1 MPIPSSKINHDW
13 ITLPATATV
22 RDVRDAIPRERRR
35 IVWIITPMSAREFA
49 VYRISDLISQLKKIT
64 KQEFVTRDLLNQ
76 TLGEVS
82 GFLELYTAE
91 AIDITDNEHEV
102 RGSLGPSTHP
112 PVVLQNG
119 TPIGLF
125 EHSVRTTD
133 LDIDWLDNE
142 PKSANGGGHPT
153 KNGGSEMTPP
163 PTPGTLGGAVSA
175 GASAAPAP
183 ARKINV
189 RFEPPEQKDAP
200 LQVGE
205 TYTLVFSVD
214 MEQLAQAIAATE
226 LDEKRFFPPNVDQV
240 DIVVQLI
247 SDDFEILTEPQK
259 LLVPREGK
267 SKNRARFDIIPQKNG
282 EGELTAVFLKDGNAV
297 QAITLKLNVGV
308 AGQGAIV
315 KSQTLGRPVE
325 AVGAVQPRG
334 LTLWIDYKGEGFKV
348 SVLGPNEN
356 TSFVIPLQ
364 LQELEQAIGK
374 ARAALQAIVE
384 TQDKGNLAYQVD
396 TEIPVA
402 VKNKTLPMLARAG
415 ALLFQTIF
423 MHPGSNQVAKDF
435 AKRFRELAQGEPLNI
450 QIISKQMM
458 LPWGILYMADK
469 FDANNIQ
476 PELFLGLKHII
487 EHAPMEPNMDFVTNI
502 ASQPAL
508 TVSLNL
514 NKEIDAQMGFPL
526 IKNQQKYW
534 DARKQKGGVNIIT
547 RTSSDDLLNALADT
561 NTPDQIAYFY
571 CHAVSKNL
579 NEGGA
584 NASTLQFGANQS
596 VTLEDFMLSAPLDV
610 RLAGSPLVFINAC
623 ESAELSPLF
632 YNGFMPYFVDKGARG
647 MIGTECPVPALF
659 ALDWAGKFF
668 DQFLAGKPLGQIF
681 LDLRR
686 DYFFNHNN
694 ILGLLYAVYCD
705 ADTQVSPP
713 LQ

>member
-13 ITLPATATV
+13 IEIPSNATV
-22 RDVRDAIPRERRR
+22 RDVRNAVPPERRR
-35 IVWIITPMSAREFA
+35 VVWLITRRSANEFA
-49 VYRISDLISQLKKIT
+49 VYRIGNLIRYLKENT
-64 KQEFVTRDLLNQ
+64 AQEFVTRDVLNR
-76 TLGEVS
+76 TLEELTD
-82 GFLELYTAE
+82 FLSQYTLPAV
-91 AIDITDNEHEV
+91 DIGANPSDVQSN
-102 RGSLGPSTHP
+102 LGPGSHP
-112 PVVLQNG
+112 PVILQNG
-119 TPIGLF
+119 APIGVF
-125 EHSVRTTD
+125 DHKVRGGETD
-133 LDIDWLDNE
+133 VDWLDSE
-142 PKSANGGGHPT
+142 PKSANGGGHPA
-153 KNGGSEMTPP
+153 KNGGEDMAPP
-163 PTPGTLGGAVSA
+163 PPIPGTLGTEKSTGM
-175 GASAAPAP
+175 ASS
-183 ARKINV
+183 RKINV

-226 LDEKRFFPPNVDQV
+226 LDEARFFAPNVEQV
-240 DIVVQLI
+240 DVVVQLI

-259 LLVPREGK
+259 LIVPRTGK

-325 AVGAVQPRG
+325 AAGAVQPRG

-348 SVLGPNEN
+348 TVLGPNEN
-356 TSFVIPLQ
+356 TSFMIPLQ
-364 LQELEQAIGK
+364 LHELEQAIGK

-384 TQDKGNLAYQVD
+384 TQDKNNLVYQ
-396 TEIPVA
+396 TEIDIPAA

-435 AKRFRELAQGEPLNI
+435 AKRFRALAQGDPLNI

-458 LPWGILYMADK
+458 LPWGILYVADK
-469 FDANNIQ
+469 FDPNNIQ

-547 RTSSDDLLNALADT
+547 RTTSNDLITALADA

-571 CHAVSKNL
+571 CHAVSKNIA
-579 NEGGA
+579 EGGA
-584 NASTLQFGANQS
+584 GASTLQFGANQS
-596 VTLEDFMLSAPLDV
+596 VTLEDFMLSAPLEV

-659 ALDWAGKFF
+659 ALDWAEKFF
-668 DQFLAGKPLGQIF
+668 NQFLDGKPLGQIF

-705 ADTQVSPP
+705 ADTRVEPA